1 MDDVAN
7 GTMSVVSVEKTRRCS
22 GFGENVADTLA
33 KGELSGL
40 DRLGVS
46 NPYWARPSRIL
57 VDWVKKPVV
66 TPNLGKLLLD
76 EMSRFMEVIIP
87 PSCLLTDELEQC
99 DT

>member
-1 MDDVAN
+1 MDDVAS
-7 GTMSVVSVEKTRRCS
+7 GTMSAVSIAKTRRCS

-40 DRLGVS
+40 DRLGIT
-46 NPYWARPSRIL
+46 NPYWSRPSRVL

-66 TPNLGKLLLD
+66 TPNLGKCLLD

-87 PSCLLTDELEQC
+87 PSCLLKDELK
-99 DT
+99 

>member
-7 GTMSVVSVEKTRRCS
+7 GTMSVVSIEKTRRCS

-40 DRLGVS
+40 DRLGIS
-46 NPYWARPSRIL
+46 NPYWAKPSRVL
-57 VDWVKKPVV
+57 ADWVKKPVV
-66 TPNLGKLLLD
+66 TPNLGKCLLD

-87 PSCLLTDELEQC
+87 PSCLLKDELK
-99 DT
+99 

>member
-7 GTMSVVSVEKTRRCS
+7 GTMSMVSREKTRRCS

-46 NPYWARPSRIL
+46 NPY
-57 VDWVKKPVV
+57 V
-66 TPNLGKLLLD
+66 
-76 EMSRFMEVIIP
+76 
-87 PSCLLTDELEQC
+87 
-99 DT
+99 